1 MHASIP
7 LEYATTP
14 KDVGVTRNGKFYTT
28 TERVFRNNRLVLG
41 QGDTVPWERAVEL
54 GLVESDDPVIETPE
68 VEPPHEMPPREENGE
83 HVPELVADPDITATI
98 VRRKRKNPNGGLRA
112 S

>member
-1 MHASIP
+1 M
-7 LEYATTP
+7 
-14 KDVGVTRNGKFYTT
+14 KRNGKFYTT

-54 GLVESDDPVIETPE
+54 GLVESDDPIIETPE